1 MVEHG
6 SLLDKRGKL
15 NFINKQ
21 PTRKSVFLTTLLIL
35 LVFSASCQAT
45 NQPEIDLAALTP
57 LPTTDF
63 QGVNP
68 IRVAI
73 AAVISPQGTLESYTP
88 LLDYLS
94 KQLGRPVV
102 RVQGSS
108 YSETN
113 EILKAGLVDLAF
125 VCTGAFIHGSDEFG
139 MQILVVPEIN
149 QESVYYS
156 WVITPVDSP
165 IETIEDLRSRVFAF
179 TDPLSLTGWMYPNF
193 MLTQMGENSEAFF
206 SQTFFTYSH
215 DRSIHSVADGFADGA
230 AVDSLIFNYLL
241 KREPSLAE
249 KIRII
254 HKSPAFGMPPVV
266 VNPNIDPVLRDK
278 LLGILLS
285 MADNPEGQAALA
297 TLGVD
302 RFVTVDE
309 DLYASAR
316 QVDQSIPYQ
325 TTLTP

>member
-1 MVEHG
+1 MHRRT
-6 SLLDKRGKL
+6 KREYLKYIKNPGVWL
-15 NFINKQ
+15 
-21 PTRKSVFLTTLLIL
+21 VWIL
-35 LVFSASCQAT
+35 LFTSACASQK
-45 NQPEIDLAALTP
+45 QDLINLNALTP
-57 LPTTDF
+57 LPTTDSN
-63 QGVNP
+63 QANP

-88 LLDYLS
+88 LLDYLGE
-94 KQLGRPVV
+94 QLDRPVV

-108 YSETN
+108 YAETN

-125 VCTGAFIHGSDEFG
+125 VCTGAYVHGSDEFG
-139 MQILVVPEIN
+139 MQILAVPEIN

-156 WVITPVDSP
+156 WVITPIDSQ
-165 IETIEDLRSRVFAF
+165 IETIEDLRGRTFAF

-215 DRSIHSVADGFADGA
+215 DRSIHSVADGFADAA
-230 AVDSLIFNYLL
+230 AVDSLIFNYLI

-266 VNPNIDPVLRDK
+266 VNPNIDPGLRDNLQK
-278 LLGILLS
+278 ILLN

-302 RFVTVDE
+302 RFVTVAE